1 MQTKKFLKEFAS
13 AKIVFI
19 ETQIIISSSL
29 YMRLTTSKL
38 ENEARANTTTNAIN
52 VRMSVAWHQRWKLVF
67 WTRPE
72 PEVDVSF
79 YANTMLPCPWVP
91 IKGLYVERYLK
102 IQKFNEI
109 NTKYKSINFSIFL
122 GRGAVMGWRQRGYIV
137 CFTLISMLKW
147 ITMFT
152 LKKSLIDICH
162 WWVCCTPP
170 PHTHNRLLRLFTG
183 NLDFLHFQSD
193 YNYPWHDSP
202 LLNGAYPLQSKG
214 LSDPRNAVTPH
225 VLVRVFT
232 LFTRE
237 VTSLG
242 VPLTTLE
249 EQLALPPWLAN

>member
-109 NTKYKSINFSIFL
+109 NTKYISINFSIFW

-152 LKKSLIDICH
+152 LKKFDWHLSLMGLLH
-162 WWVCCTPP
+162 PP
-170 PHTHNRLLRLFTG
+170 PHTHTI
-183 NLDFLHFQSD
+183 
-193 YNYPWHDSP
+193 DSSVCLP
-202 LLNGAYPLQSKG
+202 
-214 LSDPRNAVTPH
+214 VT
-225 VLVRVFT
+225 LIFYI
-232 LFTRE
+232 
-237 VTSLG
+237 SN
-242 VPLTTLE
+242 LTTIIPDMI
-249 EQLALPPWLAN
+249 PPCWMERIHCNQKVYLILVML

>member
-1 MQTKKFLKEFAS
+1 MKKFANKEILKGVCVRKNSIYWNTDHYFQF
-13 AKIVFI
+13 FI
-19 ETQIIISSSL
+19 A
-29 YMRLTTSKL
+29 TSKL

-67 WTRPE
+67 WTGPE

-109 NTKYKSINFSIFL
+109 NTKYISINFSIFL

-152 LKKSLIDICH
+152 LKNVWLTSVTDGFAAPPSPPTHTIDSSVCLPVTLIFYIS
-162 WWVCCTPP
+162 
-170 PHTHNRLLRLFTG
+170 N
-183 NLDFLHFQSD
+183 
-193 YNYPWHDSP
+193 
-202 LLNGAYPLQSKG
+202 
-214 LSDPRNAVTPH
+214 
-225 VLVRVFT
+225 
-232 LFTRE
+232 
-237 VTSLG
+237 
-242 VPLTTLE
+242 LTTII
-249 EQLALPPWLAN
+249 ADMIPPCWMERIHCNQKFYLILVML

>member
-1 MQTKKFLKEFAS
+1 
-13 AKIVFI
+13 
-19 ETQIIISSSL
+19 
-29 YMRLTTSKL
+29 MRLTTSKL

-109 NTKYKSINFSIFL
+109 NTKYISINFSIFFW
-122 GRGAVMGWRQRGYIV
+122 MGWRQRGYIV

-152 LKKSLIDICH
+152 LKKFDWHLSLMGLLH
-162 WWVCCTPP
+162 PP
-170 PHTHNRLLRLFTG
+170 PTHTHNRLLCLFTG

-193 YNYPWHDSP
+193 YNYRWHDSP
-202 LLNGAYPLQSKG
+202 LLNGAYPLHAIKRSIW
-214 LSDPRNAVTPH
+214 S
-225 VLVRVFT
+225 
-232 LFTRE
+232 
-237 VTSLG
+237 S
-242 VPLTTLE
+242 
-249 EQLALPPWLAN
+249 